1 MYVCMYVYACT
12 WTHVCIWVYMS
23 VCKPKVDVGVTSS
36 IVSHFIYETM
46 SLT

>member
-23 VCKPKVDVGVTSS
+23 VCKPKVVGVTSS